1 MSCKIT
7 VVIPYHLQTLAQT
20 GPENELEVPAPQ
32 TARAVIQALERR
44 FPTLRGAVV
53 DYATGERRPK
63 VRFFA
68 CKEDISHESMDK
80 ELPQAVIEGREPFLI
95 VGAISGG

>member
-1 MSCKIT
+1 MSGRIR

-20 GPENELEVPAPQ
+20 SAENELDVPAPQ
-32 TARAVIQALERR
+32 TARAVIQALEKK

-63 VRFFA
+63 IRFFA
-68 CKEDISHESMDK
+68 CKEDISHASMDQ
-80 ELPQAVIEGREPFLI
+80 ELPRDVIEGREPFLI